1 MSVFDD
7 AQALEMFERE
17 HRLANTLNSAPVILA
32 RGECLS
38 CEAPLPLPL
47 RFCDVDC
54 CRDWE
59 AQQEARRRNGFK
71 SDETD

>member
-1 MSVFDD
+1 MNVFDA
-7 AQALEMFERE
+7 AQELEMFERE
-17 HRLANTLNSAPVILA
+17 CRLANTLSSAPVILP

-38 CEAPLPLPL
+38 CEAPLPSPL

-59 AQQEARRRNGFK
+59 NQQEARRRNGFK
-71 SDETD
+71 LDETD

>member
-17 HRLANTLNSAPVILA
+17 YRLANTLNSAPVIPA

-38 CEAPLPLPL
+38 CEAPLPYPL

-59 AQQEARRRNGFK
+59 NQQEARRRNGFK
-71 SDETD
+71 SDEAD